1 MAEVEMTVDDLQ
13 NRYEGVLATKF
24 TEVYLATKIEDAVAL
39 IEGTCPTVPS
49 RLLSGALL
57 PNNYKRIVA
66 DIILR
71 VVRNP
76 GGFASESEG
85 GVSYSMQPVVASGN
99 LWLTQQDIDLLNG
112 VARGSTMLP
121 GSVGIGLDTG
131 WVAR

>member
-1 MAEVEMTVDDLQ
+1 MAEEVVMSKTDLQ
-13 NRYEGVLATKF
+13 NRYEGDLSAKF
-24 TEVYLATKIEDAVAL
+24 SDAYLDTKIEDAVAL
-39 IEGTCPTVPS
+39 IEGTCPTVPA

-112 VARGSTMLP
+112 IVRRGKAAP
-121 GSVGIGLDTG
+121 GTIGIGLDAG
-131 WVAR
+131 WFS